1 MALPSEIGFCCVK
14 VTAFFQIGYKVLVSI
29 SFVPSGCSHIQAQIL
44 PVQLAPR
51 SCPWLQ
57 CMAAVHGA
65 RGSGPTP
72 AEHSALAG
80 PIFLSP
86 LLAASA
92 GPSSTVSGL
101 LLQYREGGTSV
112 LFPVVLHD

>member
-1 MALPSEIGFCCVK
+1 MPVAAVH
-14 VTAFFQIGYKVLVSI
+14 
-29 SFVPSGCSHIQAQIL
+29 GCSA
-44 PVQLAPR
+44 
-51 SCPWLQ
+51 WLQ

-65 RGSGPTP
+65 RGSGPAP

-101 LLQYREGGTSV
+101 LLQYQEGGTSV